1 MQELTEGII
10 EARMFARL
18 IFIYDRKGIKGI
30 KEKIENDYKV
40 TLSDLELRKNFEDE
54 YKKYLDWKEK
64 VSEK

>member
-1 MQELTEGII
+1 MNEIRRGII

-18 IFIYDRKGIKGI
+18 IFIYDGKGIKGI
-30 KEKIENDYKV
+30 RGKIEKDYKV
-40 TLSDLELRKNFEDE
+40 TLSDSELRKNFEDE

>member
-10 EARMFARL
+10 EARMFAIL

-30 KEKIENDYKV
+30 REKIENDYKV
-40 TLSDLELRKNFEDE
+40 TLSDSELRKNFEDE

-64 VSEK
+64 VGEK

>member
-10 EARMFARL
+10 EARMFAIL

-30 KEKIENDYKV
+30 REKIENDYKV
-40 TLSDLELRKNFEDE
+40 TLSDSELRKNFEDE

-64 VSEK
+64 VSEE